1 MQTSLGSTS
10 RIACRITAG
19 RGGGGETG
27 TSSPQTIDKNNKLG
41 QYRLRD
47 AKVWNR
53 TLEHL
58 SEESVAAY
66 DLLESRFNASD
77 NTT

>member
-1 MQTSLGSTS
+1 LK
-10 RIACRITAG
+10 
-19 RGGGGETG
+19 
-27 TSSPQTIDKNNKLG
+27 TIDKNNKLG

-47 AKVWNR
+47 AKVRNR

-66 DLLESRFNASD
+66 DLPFDVRE
-77 NTT
+77 

>member
-1 MQTSLGSTS
+1 MN
-10 RIACRITAG
+10 
-19 RGGGGETG
+19 
-27 TSSPQTIDKNNKLG
+27 KNYKLG

-47 AKVWNR
+47 AKVRNR

-66 DLLESRFNASD
+66 DSLESRYSASEK
-77 NTT
+77 TS